1 MNRRTWYREDMN
13 IFDFSLKNFEPPSFD
28 AKKGSKN
35 RDRIKKIDVITD

>member
-13 IFDFSLKNFEPPSFD
+13 IFDFSVINFELSSFD

-35 RDRIKKIDVITD
+35 RDLIKKIDVITD